1 MSSADGVMSDL
12 IGIFAVLVLVV
23 ANGFFVAAEFS
34 LVSVRRSRVA
44 ELVDAGRTNAA
55 ALQRAVNNLD
65 ANLAAT
71 QLGITICSLALGW
84 IGEPALAH
92 LIEPPLS
99 SLPEWLAIAG
109 SHALAVAIAFIIIT
123 ALHIVLGELAPKSL
137 ALQHSEGTALWV
149 IRPIGLFLFVFRPAI
164 IALNGLGNLVLRL
177 FGLRPGTGEELVHSP
192 EELRLLVAESHE
204 AGLLHR
210 SQEEVVQRVF
220 AIGDRDI
227 ADILTPRIEIDWID
241 ADDFHDEILRTI
253 RQCSHEQ
260 LLVGRG
266 GSIDEPLGMILKKE
280 LLDQILDGKPLDPM
294 AVVREPLIVHDAT
307 PIFRVLEQFKRAPV
321 RLAIVVDEYGK
332 LAGIVTQT
340 DLLEAIAGDLP
351 GVEGEEPDIVVREDG
366 SFLIDGMTP
375 AHHAFARLGFRPGS
389 AEGHFHTIAGFA
401 LAQLGRL
408 PEVGEHFR
416 YEGWRFEIVDMDRRR
431 IDKLLAQREPA
442 PGPAVSS

>member
-34 LVSVRRSRVA
+34 LVSVRRSRGA

-55 ALQRAVNNLD
+55 ALQRAVKNLD

-99 SLPEWLAIAG
+99 SLPEWLAVAG

-137 ALQHSEGTALWV
+137 ALQHSEGTALWI
-149 IRPIGLFLFVFRPAI
+149 IRPIGLFLFFFRPAI

-177 FGLRPGTGEELVHSP
+177 FGLRPGTGEESVHSP

-227 ADILTPRIEIDWID
+227 ADILTPRVEIDWID
-241 ADDFHDEILRTI
+241 ADDSHDEILRTI

-280 LLDQILDGKPLDPM
+280 LLDQILDGKSLDPM

-332 LAGIVTQT
+332 LAGIVTRT

-351 GVEGEEPDIVVREDG
+351 DVEGEEPDIVVRDDG

-375 AHHAFARLGFRPGS
+375 AHNAFARLGFRSGS
-389 AEGHFHTIAGFA
+389 AEGSFHTIAGFA

-431 IDKLLAQREPA
+431 IDKLLAEREPA
-442 PGPAVSS
+442 AGPTASP

>member
-34 LVSVRRSRVA
+34 LVSVRRSRIA

-99 SLPEWLAIAG
+99 SLPEWLAVAG

-149 IRPIGLFLFVFRPAI
+149 IRPIGVFLFFFRPAI
-164 IALNGLGNLVLRL
+164 IALNGLGNRVLRL
-177 FGLRPGTGEELVHSP
+177 FGLRPGTGEESVHSA
-192 EELRLLVAESHE
+192 EELKLLVAESHE

-227 ADILTPRIEIDWID
+227 ADILTPRVEIDWID
-241 ADDFHDEILRTI
+241 ADDSHDEILRTI

-294 AVVREPLIVHDAT
+294 AVVREPLIVHDST

-332 LAGIVTQT
+332 LAGLVTQT

-375 AHHAFARLGFRPGS
+375 AHNAFARLGFRSGS
-389 AEGHFHTIAGFA
+389 AEGSFHTIAGFA
-401 LAQLGRL
+401 VAQLGRL

-416 YEGWRFEIVDMDRRR
+416 YEGWRFDMDRRR

-442 PGPAVSS
+442 AGPAASP

>member
-12 IGIFAVLVLVV
+12 IGVLAVLVLVV

-34 LVSVRRSRVA
+34 LVTVRRSRVA
-44 ELVDAGRTNAA
+44 ELVSAGRTNAA
-55 ALQRAVNNLD
+55 ALQGAVDNLD

-71 QLGITICSLALGW
+71 QLGITISSLALGW

-92 LIEPPLS
+92 LVEPPLS
-99 SLPEWLAIAG
+99 SLPEWLAAAG
-109 SHALAVAIAFIIIT
+109 SHALAVAIAFVIIT

-137 ALQHSEGTALWV
+137 ALQRSEGTALWV
-149 IRPIGLFLFVFRPAI
+149 IRPLGLFLFLFRPAI

-177 FGLRPGTGEELVHSP
+177 FGLHPGTGEESVHSP
-192 EELRLLVAESHE
+192 EELRLLVAESQE

-210 SQEEVVQRVF
+210 AQEEVVQRVF
-220 AIGDRDI
+220 DIGDHDI
-227 ADILTPRIEIDWID
+227 ADILTPRVEIDWID
-241 ADDFHDEILRTI
+241 ADDSHDEILRTI
-253 RQCSHEQ
+253 RQCQHEQ
-260 LLVGRG
+260 LLVGRR
-266 GSIDEPLGMILKKE
+266 GSIDEPLGMILKKN
-280 LLDQILDGKPLDPM
+280 LLDQVLDGKSLDPM

-321 RLAIVVDEYGK
+321 RLAIVVDEYGR

-351 GVEGEEPDIVVREDG
+351 DVEGEEPDILVREDG

-375 AHHAFARLGFRPGS
+375 ARNAFARLGFRSRS
-389 AEGHFHTIAGFA
+389 AEGDFHTIAGFA
-401 LAQLGRL
+401 LAQLGHL

-431 IDKLLAQREPA
+431 IDKLLARRESA
-442 PGPAVSS
+442 VGPTGSP